1 MVYKSIFLVH
11 SSYTILILIITQ
23 LFTYSISIMDTLIIG
38 DSIIKY
44 QQKEFVH
51 GDVHVK
57 PFPGYSIAR
66 LQARLDADL
75 VASFSN
81 IILHVGVN
89 DVNNSRSPAI
99 ILQEYEGMLAHLQEL
114 NSR

>member
-1 MVYKSIFLVH
+1 
-11 SSYTILILIITQ
+11 
-23 LFTYSISIMDTLIIG
+23 MDTLIIG
-38 DSIIKY
+38 DTIIKY

-57 PFPGYSIAR
+57 SFYGYNIAKV
-66 LQARLDADL
+66 QARLDANL

-89 DVNNSRSPAI
+89 GVTSRSPAI
-99 ILQEYEGMLAHLQEL
+99 ILQKYEEMLAHLQEL

>member
-1 MVYKSIFLVH
+1 M
-11 SSYTILILIITQ
+11 
-23 LFTYSISIMDTLIIG
+23 
-38 DSIIKY
+38 KY

-51 GDVHVK
+51 GNVHLK
-57 PFPGYSIAR
+57 SFPGYSIAR

-89 DVNNSRSPAI
+89 DVSTSRSPAI
-99 ILQEYEGMLAHLQEL
+99 ILQKYEEMLAHLQEL
-114 NSR
+114 NSRYFLFEITSL